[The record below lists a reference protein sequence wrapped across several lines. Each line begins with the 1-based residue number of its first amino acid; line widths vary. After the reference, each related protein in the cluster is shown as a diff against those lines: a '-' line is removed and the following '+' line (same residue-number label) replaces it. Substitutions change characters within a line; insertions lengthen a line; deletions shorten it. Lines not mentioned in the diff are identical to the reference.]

1 MSDVTALAPI
11 LSGRGDD
18 HVRFCREIEVRRAE
32 HDASRR
38 RHGITMER
46 IFVQTLPEAAVALT
60 HLQGPGA
67 DSLLVDLAVSLDAY
81 DRWFLAQI
89 EWLHGIDVRVR
100 VPPAPDL
107 VRSIVTDAPVNGKSF
122 ACAVPLAHENLEDWK
137 AFQRLVISRRVEQRA
152 MLERMGVAKET
163 VHLAPTRLGLYAL
176 LYFEGIDRLAGSP
189 LWTSEHPFAR
199 WYVGNLD
206 SLHGIDFA
214 RFAAHLDVTLRLEW
228 RLGAAPAT
236 QVAVP
241 RF

>member
-1 MSDVTALAPI
+1 MSDVTVLAPI
-11 LSGRGDD
+11 LSGRTDD
-18 HVRFCREIEVRRAE
+18 HLRFCRDIEKRRSE

-46 IFVQTLPEAAVALT
+46 IFLQSLPGRAVALT

-67 DSLLVDLAVSLDAY
+67 DSLLVDLAVSQDLY

-107 VRSIVTDAPVNGKSF
+107 VRTIETDAPVNRLSF
-122 ACAVPLAHENLEDWK
+122 ACAVALPTENLEDWK
-137 AFQRLVISRRVEQRA
+137 AFQRLIQSRRVEQRA
-152 MLERMGVAKET
+152 MLERMGIAKET
-163 VHLAPTRLGLYAL
+163 VHLAPTRIGLYAL

-189 LWTSEHPFAR
+189 LWTSEHPYAR
-199 WYVGNLD
+199 WLVGNLD

-214 RFAAHLDVTLRLEW
+214 RFSQQLDARLRFEW
-228 RLGAAPAT
+228 RLGTAPAS
-236 QVAVP
+236 QAAMP